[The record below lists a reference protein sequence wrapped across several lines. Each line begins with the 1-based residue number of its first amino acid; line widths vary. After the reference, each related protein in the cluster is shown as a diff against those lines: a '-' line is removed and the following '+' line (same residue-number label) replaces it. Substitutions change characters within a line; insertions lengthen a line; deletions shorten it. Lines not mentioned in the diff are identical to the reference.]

1 MALSS
6 ARGVRDGYWETF
18 LLRKSSRVLAL
29 LPREGWDR
37 CAHRITHN
45 TITVGNVLSKP
56 QFQPQPIPLRPLT
69 ESPSATSPC
78 WFHGSIATEHLTPRS
93 ATDMV
98 FNHKTFQQSAPGCC
112 PDGFGSASHPSQQC
126 IAELRA
132 PL

>member
-69 ESPSATSPC
+69 VALNRTTESLWLEKTSK
-78 WFHGSIATEHLTPRS
+78 TPNPNPNPPHC
-93 ATDMV
+93 T
-98 FNHKTFQQSAPGCC
+98 H
-112 PDGFGSASHPSQQC
+112 
-126 IAELRA
+126 
-132 PL
+132 